1 MTSPAKAKAD
11 ARYDA
16 ATYWA
21 SPARN
26 FRSSARLHLQHFL
39 FQNTLGFHLET
50 HVQESLTEAQ
60 DLKVADLGCGN
71 GVWLNELAGQLA
83 GKGIAA
89 SLQGYDTNPINF
101 PAPAFLPSTVEL
113 RTLDVLS
120 TPLPQELVGA
130 FDVVHVRAFNSIIV
144 NSNITP
150 LLTAVLSLLKPGGW
164 LQWEETK
171 ADRFL
176 VQSPS
181 SEITSTA
188 CDTISRILKMSGE
201 ARGMYPGFIEHLD
214 KGLADHGFHEVH
226 MTRTKKREQ
235 DYKAWT
241 EDYLMVFE
249 ELWVQFPPAAD
260 APQSPMTR
268 ESWLDLFAKA
278 VDETEQGVSIHQ
290 SEIITVVGRK
300 PL

>member
-1 MTSPAKAKAD
+1 MNRKGHFS
-11 ARYDA
+11 YDA
-16 ATYWA
+16 ATYWT

-39 FQNTLGFHLET
+39 FQNTLGYHLET
-50 HVQESLTEAQ
+50 HVQESLAGAQ
-60 DLKVADLGCGN
+60 ELKVADLACGN

-89 SLQGYDTNPINF
+89 GLKGYDINPANF

-113 RTLDVLS
+113 KTLDVLS
-120 TPLPQELVGA
+120 TPLQQKLIGA
-130 FDVVHVRAFNSIIV
+130 FDVVHVRAFASIIV

-150 LLTAVLSLLKPGGW
+150 LLTAALSLLKPGGW

-181 SEITSTA
+181 PEVTSTA
-188 CDTISRILKMSGE
+188 CDTISHILKASGE
-201 ARGMYPGFIEHLD
+201 ARGLDAGFIEHLD
-214 KGLADHGFHEVH
+214 KGLADHGFHEVQL
-226 MTRTKKREQ
+226 TRTKKREQ

-241 EDYLMVFE
+241 EGYLMVLE
-249 ELWVQFPPAAD
+249 ELWVHFPSAAD
-260 APQSPMTR
+260 SPQAPMTR
-268 ESWLDLFAKA
+268 ESWLDLFGKA
-278 VDETEQGVSIHQ
+278 VHETEQGVAIHQ
-290 SEIITVVGRK
+290 D
-300 PL
+300 